1 MLTLLTGK
9 PGSGKT
15 VYAVDLLLKIN
26 KGSVGE
32 FRHIENIYNNISGFD
47 FDKFQN
53 TKVNFY
59 KLEFKQLHLHIRL
72 LHVIYT
78 KNESKENLDDL
89 LIEYCKEHKI
99 FNSYF
104 IIDECHNFFDSQ
116 DKDLM
121 WWLTY
126 HRHLHHEILFLT
138 QNKTLINLKYRSIP
152 EVFLDAQPRSKSI
165 GKNTM
170 RYFHFTDFA
179 MSKKNK
185 YDTTSI
191 TVNDEHFNVYKSG
204 NTSKQK
210 QVGKK
215 YIYMF
220 IAFLC
225 VMVGVFYFLFSS
237 ILPDTNIE
245 ETQISKSK
253 TPNGTNESNDELAAK
268 TNYYDEFSHLKYM
281 LLKCNT
287 KRGFCLYKNQ
297 KINTNFYLKMKQLQ
311 DFQEISITP
320 FMKDFV
326 YLEVFVTDTFYSI
339 YNKENDNEKNSTNNS
354 TMFPTSSPSN

>member
-15 VYAVDLLLKIN
+15 VYAVNLLLKIN
-26 KGSVGE
+26 KGSVSS
-32 FRHIENIYNNISGFD
+32 FKHIENIYNNISGFD
-47 FDKFQN
+47 FDKFQDTN
-53 TKVNFY
+53 VNFY
-59 KLEFKQLHLHIRL
+59 KLEFKQLHLHIKL
-72 LHVIYT
+72 LHNIYT
-78 KNESKENLDDL
+78 QNESKENLDDL

-138 QNKTLINLKYRSIP
+138 QNKTLINMKYRSIP

-170 RYFHFTDFA
+170 RYFHYTDFA

-220 IAFLC
+220 IAFIF
-225 VMVGVFYFLFSS
+225 VMLGVFYALFSA

-245 ETQISKSK
+245 ESEISNTKEPKDTDKSN
-253 TPNGTNESNDELAAK
+253 TDLAAENENNDELS
-268 TNYYDEFSHLKYM
+268 NLKYM
-281 LLKCNT
+281 RLKCNT
-287 KRGFCLYKNQ
+287 KLNFCLYKNK

-339 YNKENDNEKNSTNNS
+339 YNKELNNEKNNINSPNYLPNN
-354 TMFPTSSPSN
+354 